1 MISDILKFLV
11 NREKIKMYLLTLFIF
26 FATILEVL
34 GYALIIPV
42 LTIIIKSKSS
52 ILEFSLIKNNTFL
65 SEYFLT
71 TSEQTLIVHTILL
84 MVIFFSVKTVYLVN
98 LMYFRESF
106 FFNIKAR
113 LSRAFFQKYILKNY
127 VNFIKKNSS
136 FYITNILNE
145 VTCLVERRIRSLIY
159 ILNECLIIIFF
170 FVTLVLVN
178 FKFTLTIFSIFSL
191 ILFTFL
197 FFTKKVNVKYANLRQ
212 FHDFKQIKDLNE
224 SFTLF
229 KYLKIHHL
237 EKLFFDR
244 FSKSNQK
251 VNDAGKFEIILNEI
265 PKNIFELAS
274 ILTIFCAVL
283 IFFSNNDNNIV
294 NIIPYLGFLVLSI
307 GRMIPSLT
315 RISNSIQSF
324 RFAEPCIKVLNEEF
338 NFEEKKFF
346 DFKNKKL
353 NDLSKINLQN
363 ISFEYENKN
372 ILKNVSLNLEKKIIY
387 GISGETGSGKTTL
400 IDIITGLHQNYTG
413 SILLNGKKL
422 EKPLYQMINIGY
434 VPQNIFLVD
443 DTIKNN
449 ILINN
454 INNIKISQEKMN
466 QIINI
471 TCLKDFISKLDSG
484 LETLIGENGVSIS
497 GGQKQRIGLA
507 RSIIGR
513 PDLLILDE
521 AMNALNYEVSN
532 KIIKNLKDLEMT
544 IIIVSHDKELINH
557 CDKIINLKN
566 GVIEIL

>member
-11 NREKIKMYLLTLFIF
+11 NREKIKMYFLTIFIF

-106 FFNIKAR
+106 FFSIKAR
-113 LSRAFFQKYILKNY
+113 LSRVFFQKYILKNY

-145 VTCLVERRIRSLIY
+145 VTCLVERRIRSSIY
-159 ILNECLIIIFF
+159 IFNECLIIIFF

-178 FKFTLTIFSIFSL
+178 FKFTLTIFLIFSL

-197 FFTKKVNVKYANLRQ
+197 FFTKKINVKYANLRQ

-283 IFFSNNDNNIV
+283 IFFSNNDNNIAD
-294 NIIPYLGFLVLSI
+294 IIPYLGFLVLSI

-353 NDLSKINLQN
+353 NDLSKINLEN
-363 ISFEYENKN
+363 ISFKYENKN

-387 GISGETGSGKTTL
+387 GVSGETGSGKTTL

-413 SILLNGKKL
+413 NILLNGKKL

-454 INNIKISQEKMN
+454 INNINISQEKMN

-507 RSIIGR
+507 RSIISR

-544 IIIVSHDKELINH
+544 IIIISHDKELINH

>member
-1 MISDILKFLV
+1 
-11 NREKIKMYLLTLFIF
+11 
-26 FATILEVL
+26 
-34 GYALIIPV
+34 
-42 LTIIIKSKSS
+42 
-52 ILEFSLIKNNTFL
+52 
-65 SEYFLT
+65 
-71 TSEQTLIVHTILL
+71 
-84 MVIFFSVKTVYLVN
+84 
-98 LMYFRESF
+98 
-106 FFNIKAR
+106 
-113 LSRAFFQKYILKNY
+113 
-127 VNFIKKNSS
+127 
-136 FYITNILNE
+136 
-145 VTCLVERRIRSLIY
+145 
-159 ILNECLIIIFF
+159 
-170 FVTLVLVN
+170 VLVN
-178 FKFTLTIFSIFSL
+178 FKFTLTIFLIFSL

-197 FFTKKVNVKYANLRQ
+197 FFTKKINVKYANLRQ

-283 IFFSNNDNNIV
+283 IFFSNNDNNIAD
-294 NIIPYLGFLVLSI
+294 IIPYLGFLVLSI

-353 NDLSKINLQN
+353 NDLSKINLEN

-413 SILLNGKKL
+413 NILLNGKKL

-454 INNIKISQEKMN
+454 INNINISQEKMN

-544 IIIVSHDKELINH
+544 IIIISHDKELINH

>member
-52 ILEFSLIKNNTFL
+52 ILEFSLIENNTFL

>member
-1 MISDILKFLV
+1 MISDIFKFLV
-11 NREKIKMYLLTLFIF
+11 NREKIKMYLLTIFIF

-106 FFNIKAR
+106 FFSIKAR
-113 LSRAFFQKYILKNY
+113 LSRVFFQKYILKNY

-145 VTCLVERRIRSLIY
+145 VTCLVERRIRSSIY
-159 ILNECLIIIFF
+159 IFNECLIIIFF

-178 FKFTLTIFSIFSL
+178 FKFTLTIFLIFSL

-197 FFTKKVNVKYANLRQ
+197 FFTKKINVKYANLRQ

-283 IFFSNNDNNIV
+283 IFFSNNDNNIAD
-294 NIIPYLGFLVLSI
+294 IIPYLGFLVLSI

-353 NDLSKINLQN
+353 NDLSKINLEN

-413 SILLNGKKL
+413 NILLNGKKL

-454 INNIKISQEKMN
+454 INNINISQEKMN

-544 IIIVSHDKELINH
+544 IIIISHDKELINH